1 MTEKEKKAFK
11 IANNALYFDDSPDY
25 KSALWEVM
33 SILKNDYVFYE
44 ERNKLKESIKI
55 IKGDVCTYG
64 QKEIG
69 QRCDCKY
76 RNEEKTHKPFSE
88 SFSGCAELSNV
99 CHLLNKMTDEEYKNI
114 LSR

>member
-1 MTEKEKKAFK
+1 M
-11 IANNALYFDDSPDY
+11 
-25 KSALWEVM
+25 
-33 SILKNDYVFYE
+33 FYE

-55 IKGDVCTYG
+55 IKGDVCAYG

-69 QRCDCKY
+69 RRCDCKY
-76 RNEEKTHKPFSE
+76 RNEEKTHRPFSE

-99 CHLLNKMTDEEYKNI
+99 YHLLDKITDEEYENI